1 MRRGSAS
8 RRERNIDALKLLL
21 QYSDE
26 NVKESV
32 AEEAARSESKV
43 LRLFELFLITYTY
56 GWPID
61 IETTEEK
68 LDSINSQVPKVG
80 IFITY

>member
-1 MRRGSAS
+1 MKKVNEG
-8 RRERNIDALKLLL
+8 
-21 QYSDE
+21 
-26 NVKESV
+26 V

-61 IETTEEK
+61 METTEER
-68 LDSINSQVPKVG
+68 LDSINSYQVG
-80 IFITY
+80 IFISHIENGIMVSTCIMTELN